1 MRWAEMWVAA
11 EKKSGVRWAARS
23 VEMMAVLMA
32 LLMAEKWVGEMVER
46 MAARLDE
53 MTAVVLLA

>member
-32 LLMAEKWVGEMVER
+32 EKWVGEMVER